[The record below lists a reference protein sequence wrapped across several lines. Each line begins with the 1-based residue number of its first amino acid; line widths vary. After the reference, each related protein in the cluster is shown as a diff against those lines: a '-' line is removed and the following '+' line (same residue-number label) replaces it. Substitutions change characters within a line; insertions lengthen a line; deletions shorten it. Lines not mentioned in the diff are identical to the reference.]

1 MAAYSI
7 GEFCSALGNGIAIK
21 YFRIKT
27 LMLTVTLSLVVGSLL
42 YGTGVRGE
50 MLIIGRIFQGVCSGG
65 GATLL
70 RVYLGETSNIAMKL
84 KGEDKVKSQIKNTSF
99 LWAFGLGGIALSL
112 GPGECSGSRNFWL
125 YLPQESLYAREF
137 PPPPPH
143 MTKAANCYIA
153 CTN

>member
-137 PPPPPH
+137 PPL
-143 MTKAANCYIA
+143 T
-153 CTN
+153 